1 MDKMLK
7 ENPLVWIRL
16 KLKQMALS
24 DIYGDLNCYLNNP
37 KCSHCRD
44 NFNTAL
50 RKQYKIFGLNTV
62 LFKFELIKAL
72 RLYKVYLWACVKYDH
87 LPNKVG
93 SMSKTLLKYLKAQDL
108 THSNILG
115 YYLKEKK

>member
-44 NFNTAL
+44 N
-50 RKQYKIFGLNTV
+50 LN
-62 LFKFELIKAL
+62 
-72 RLYKVYLWACVKYDH
+72 
-87 LPNKVG
+87 
-93 SMSKTLLKYLKAQDL
+93 
-108 THSNILG
+108 
-115 YYLKEKK
+115 